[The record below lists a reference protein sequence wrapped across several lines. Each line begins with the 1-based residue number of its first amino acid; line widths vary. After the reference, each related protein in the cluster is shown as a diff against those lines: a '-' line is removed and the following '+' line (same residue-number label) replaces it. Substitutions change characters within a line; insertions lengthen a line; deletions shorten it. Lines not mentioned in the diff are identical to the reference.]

1 MRSARPDT
9 LHRLLWLD
17 LYRGLAVLGMTF
29 VNAAMYLHD
38 VSGLAV
44 PAAVRHAPWAG
55 FTFADAVFPAFLLG
69 IGMSVAARPDADAAR
84 AGVGKVAARTLRL
97 ILLGLIVSNLDLL
110 QPDAEAHFRIMGV
123 LQRLGLVYLACEAA
137 VAALDARTRLRLALA
152 ILVVYGGLLLV
163 PPPDMARDLSLPGHD
178 LASWLDRVVL
188 GPTLYVP
195 GPAGFDPE
203 GLLSTL
209 PAIAQG
215 LIGTLLTAHLE
226 RARTTG
232 RWGGPLLLACGM
244 VAAGVLVGAW
254 QPIVKAL
261 WTPSFVL
268 ISTGAALALA
278 LGLGALSSIASV
290 RSMLGA
296 ALLAVGRNA
305 ILAYVLQEVL
315 IVLLTRPPLSWAA
328 AAAPQSAA
336 GAMGALAF
344 TALVWALSWAAW
356 RAGLR
361 VRI

>member
-1 MRSARPDT
+1 MRSAPPYT

-17 LYRGLAVLGMTF
+17 LYRGLAVLAMTF
-29 VNAAMYLHD
+29 VNAAIYLHD

-44 PAAVRHAPWAG
+44 PTAVRHAPWAG
-55 FTFADAVFPAFLLG
+55 FTFADAIFPAFVLG
-69 IGMSVAARPDADAAR
+69 IGMSVAARPDGDAAR
-84 AGVGKVAARTLRL
+84 AAVGKVAARTLRL
-97 ILLGLIVSNLDLL
+97 ILLGLVVSNLGLL
-110 QPDAEAHFRIMGV
+110 QPGAEAHFRIMGV

-137 VAALDARTRLRLALA
+137 VAALDARRRLLLAA
-152 ILVVYGGLLLV
+152 GILVVYGALLRV
-163 PPPDMARDLSLPGHD
+163 PPPDMAWDLSQPGHD
-178 LASWLDRVVL
+178 LASWLDRAVL
-188 GPTLYVP
+188 GRTLYVP

-215 LIGTLLTAHLE
+215 LIGTLLPARLE
-226 RARTTG
+226 RAQTTG
-232 RWGGPLLLACGM
+232 RWGRPLL
-244 VAAGVLVGAW
+244 VAAGMAAAGLLLGSW

-268 ISTGAALALA
+268 VSTGAALAVA
-278 LGLGALSSIASV
+278 IGIGVLSSSASPG
-290 RSMLGA
+290 SMLGA
-296 ALLAVGRNA
+296 AVLAVGRNA

-315 IVLLTRPPLSWAA
+315 SVLLTHPPLSWAA
-328 AAAPQSAA
+328 AAAPHSVA
-336 GAMGALAF
+336 GVICALAF